1 VTGVQRSAQDP
12 PPVAGAST
20 QDAVVTKLHAWI
32 TSQPL
37 WRQQA
42 FRYLLAQPNL
52 EDKQRAEVRDLLC
65 IEAGY
70 SGAKTHPLPKPVDK
84 AEIQA
89 PPGVAGTNRLHRLFS
104 LINVNAL
111 PEDTELRFNP
121 DGLTIV
127 YGHNG
132 SGKSSYVRS
141 LKRLCRSVDRDRSI
155 LPNVLKR
162 GTRGGKPTAHIE
174 WAPPGEVIQAKEF
187 DLSDTALQTPIAAI
201 SVFDARCAE
210 IYVDRENQIAFVPS
224 LIRVLVRLA
233 DEQIR
238 LQQEVEEMIGR
249 ARSRRPDFGT
259 IAAGTKARTLV
270 DSLNATTSET
280 TLLELAKLS
289 DEEVARRDHLDLALT
304 AAQTGAGERQQA
316 QLRAQ
321 ALGAR
326 ELAKALRT
334 LSEVFDP
341 LRVEGL
347 KTAVTELQMRRDAV
361 KLAAKDAFAGEQLL
375 GVGSEAWRA
384 LWEAARTFYGSAHA
398 EHAPSVAVA
407 FPDTSGGADC
417 PLCFQE
423 LDERA
428 RDRFQRF
435 EAFIKS
441 DAEDRATEAERALS
455 VELAR
460 FPEQIIFHCRTP
472 FFESLA
478 ATDAKLHARINEWL
492 LEASKL
498 REGLMT
504 AAARGDELPEVALS
518 SAPTAELD
526 DMAKAREEEA
536 EGIAL
541 AVKPGEREALAQE
554 LAELNARRALASR
567 LDEVTA
573 WRAELGQ
580 IAALDKA
587 KAALTTQGISL
598 KQRAL
603 TEQLVTEAMKTRLR
617 QELDAFGFTHLAFEL
632 KPRGEHGTTMV
643 QLRLRDAP
651 SQELASI
658 LSDGE
663 RRALALAFFLAEVST
678 AESPGGIVLDDPV
691 SSLDQERR
699 QEIAKRIAAE
709 SATRQVILFTHDLAF
724 LFHVQAEAETVGLE
738 AKVQHVWR
746 DGENVG
752 RTAPDAPFEAS
763 RVKERIAWLERT
775 LQAMPKEGEFK
786 SDDERRM
793 HVSSWY
799 RHLRDSWERAVEEI
813 VFNETIQRFTPHVQ
827 TQRLQK
833 VTITPEMLAELEA
846 GMTNCSRRMHDQPA
860 AAGGGFPSRI
870 EMRDDLDSFKVFC
883 KQHRKN

>member
-1 VTGVQRSAQDP
+1 MSGVQPSARP
-12 PPVAGAST
+12 SPSVAGASA
-20 QDAVVTKLHAWI
+20 QDAVVTELHAWI
-32 TSQPL
+32 ASQPL

-52 EDKQRAEVRDLLC
+52 TDKQRSEVRDLLYT
-65 IEAGY
+65 EAGY
-70 SGAKTHPLPKPVDK
+70 SGARAHRPPKPVDK
-84 AEIQA
+84 TEIKA
-89 PPGVAGTNRLHRLFS
+89 PPGIAETNRLHRLFS
-104 LINVNAL
+104 LTRVNAL

-127 YGHNG
+127 YGQNG

-162 GTRGGKPTAHIE
+162 GAPGGKPTAHIE
-174 WAPPGEVIQAKEF
+174 WAPPGGMVTGKEF
-187 DLSDTALQTPIAAI
+187 DLSDPSLQTPVAAI

-224 LIRVLVRLA
+224 VIRVLVRLA
-233 DEQIR
+233 DEQR
-238 LQQEVEEMIGR
+238 LLQQEVEQMIGQ
-249 ARSRRPDFGT
+249 ARNRRPDFRT
-259 IAAGTKARTLV
+259 IAPGTKARTLV
-270 DSLNATTSET
+270 DSLSATTSET

-289 DEEVARRDHLDLALT
+289 DEEIGRRDHLDLALS
-304 AAQTGAGERQQA
+304 AAKTGASERQQA

-326 ELAKALRT
+326 ELAKALRAV
-334 LSEVFDP
+334 SEMLDP
-341 LRVEGL
+341 PQVERLGKTVNELLLRRE
-347 KTAVTELQMRRDAV
+347 AV
-361 KLAAKDAFAGEQLL
+361 KLAADDAFAGEQLL
-375 GVGSEAWRA
+375 GVGSEPWRA
-384 LWEAARTFYGSAHA
+384 LWEAARSFYGSTHA
-398 EHAPSVAVA
+398 QHGSSVAAA
-407 FPDTSGGADC
+407 FPDTSEGADC

-441 DAEDRATEAERALS
+441 DAEARAAEAERALG

-460 FPEQIIFHCRTP
+460 FQEQVVSRCRTP

-492 LEASKL
+492 LEASDL
-498 REGLMT
+498 RERLIT
-504 AAARGDELPEVALS
+504 AAAGADELPAVALS
-518 SAPTAELD
+518 SVPTTELD
-526 DMAKAREEEA
+526 DLATAREGEA
-536 EGIAL
+536 DAVAL
-541 AVKPGEREALAQE
+541 AVKAEEREALEQE
-554 LAELNARRALASR
+554 LAELNARRTLAGQ
-567 LDEVTA
+567 LDEVKA

-617 QELDAFGFTHLAFEL
+617 QELDALGFAHLAFEL
-632 KPRGEHGTTMV
+632 KPRGAHGTTMV

-651 SQELASI
+651 GQELASI

-663 RRALALAFFLAEVST
+663 KRALALAFFLAEIAT

-699 QEIAKRIAAE
+699 QEIAKRVAAE
-709 SATRQVILFTHDLAF
+709 SAIRQVILFTHDLAF
-724 LFHVQAEAETVGLE
+724 LFHVQAEAEAVGVE
-738 AKVQHVWR
+738 ANVQHVWR

-775 LQAMPKEGEFK
+775 LQDMPKEGEFK

-813 VFNETIQRFTPHVQ
+813 VFNETIQRFTPYVQ

-833 VTITPEMLAELEA
+833 VTITPEMLAELDA
-846 GMTNCSRRMHDQPA
+846 GMTNCSSRMHDQPA
-860 AAGGGFPSRI
+860 AAGGGFPSRL
-870 EMRDDLDSFKVFC
+870 EMRDDLDSFKAFC